1 MGSFFVVQVRTGSEL
16 EAKEMLKTVLDRAG
30 NYDVRAIYAMET
42 YTEVINVANTVSEI
56 TALDEYEISDYLHIK
71 RIQSF
76 ITNLRTSYDRLKGNM
91 DEDSASLLESYR
103 TQIRSLTKML
113 QNARK
118 NTSKVSSL
126 LKGYILIETS
136 ANYSFLP
143 NELWH
148 LIKSVPKV
156 VAIPSKYNVPIE
168 EIKSFFENVDM
179 TPQIEMEFESL
190 LSSVEDIEDVKNE
203 LLHEANQ
210 VVGTEEEK
218 ELIRKI
224 DSLCNSLAEN
234 IDEMMEEVIQHENVQ
249 QPTQQLLDL
258 LSSVKFFFHKK
269 RERVRMPLT
278 LFNLLYPERE
288 EQITLPFNRNIFL
301 SKLRN
306 FIHNN
311 FRSKGV
317 VIT

>member
-16 EAKEMLKTVLDRAG
+16 EAKEMLKAVLDRAS

-42 YTEVINVANTVSEI
+42 YTEVINVANAVSEI

-76 ITNLRTSYDRLKGNM
+76 ITNLRTSYNRLKGNM

-118 NTSKVSSL
+118 NTTKVSSL

-190 LSSVEDIEDVKNE
+190 LSSVEDIEEVKNE

-218 ELIRKI
+218 ESIRKI
-224 DSLCNSLAEN
+224 DSLEEN
-234 IDEMMEEVIQHENVQ
+234 IDEMMEEVIKQEYIH